1 LGVGEGLRCGVWVW
15 EERSW
20 GKGEGEEKKISVC
33 NLTFYEVNLPSERKG
48 DFTTLQDFEQ
58 KGKV

>member
-1 LGVGEGLRCGVWVW
+1 MWVW